1 MHFLSNIK
9 SRPPELLQYCD
20 IKKIKIEIMKLVN
33 KTILI
38 TGGNSGIGYETA
50 KLLIKQGN
58 KVIITG
64 RDLAKLEKSGNELG
78 AAIIPLDVSK
88 AADVAS
94 LVAKIEASYS
104 DLSVL
109 INNAGGGKVYKLGDV
124 DQTLAIAKEEF
135 ETNYFGTIR
144 LTESLLPLLKK
155 QAEAAIVNLGSN
167 VAFHPLVVLPTYSD
181 SKAALH
187 SYSIALRL
195 TLANTTNIKVFE
207 IFPSLIDTEG
217 TRALGLI
224 DGLPAS
230 VAAENIAE
238 GIDQDQYEIYVGEAG
253 KQRAAFLADPEAAIL
268 NFNNGLI

>member
-1 MHFLSNIK
+1 
-9 SRPPELLQYCD
+9 LLQICD
-20 IKKIKIEIMKLVN
+20 IKKDKKIEIMKLVN

-50 KLLIKQGN
+50 KLLVNQGN

-64 RDLAKLEKSGNELG
+64 RDVAKLEKAGKELG
-78 AAIIPLDVSK
+78 AAIIPLDITNGD
-88 AADVAS
+88 DVAK
-94 LVAKIEASYS
+94 LVAKIEVSYS

-109 INNAGGGKVYKLGDV
+109 INNAGGGKVYRLGEV
-124 DQTLAIAKEEF
+124 EQTLAIAKEEF

-155 QAEAAIVNLGSN
+155 QPKAAIVNLGSN

-207 IFPSLIDTEG
+207 VFPSLIDTEG
-217 TRALGLI
+217 TRALGLN
-224 DGLPAS
+224 DGLPAT
-230 VAAENIAE
+230 VAAENIAD
-238 GIDQDQYEIYVGEAG
+238 GIAQDHYEIFIGEAG
-253 KQRAAFLADPEAAIL
+253 KQRAAFLANPDAAIL
-268 NFNNGLI
+268 SFNNGLI

>member
-1 MHFLSNIK
+1 
-9 SRPPELLQYCD
+9 
-20 IKKIKIEIMKLVN
+20 MKLIN

-50 KLLIKQGN
+50 KLLIELGN

-64 RDLAKLEKSGNELG
+64 RDLAKLKRAGKELG
-78 AAIIPLDVSK
+78 ADIIQLDITQ
-88 AADVAS
+88 AQDVTS
-94 LVAKIEASYS
+94 LVAKIEASYG

-109 INNAGGGKVYKLGDV
+109 INNAGGGKVYKLGEV
-124 DQTLAIAKEEF
+124 EQTLAIAKEEF

-155 QAEAAIVNLGSN
+155 QPEAAVVNLSSN

-195 TLANTTNIKVFE
+195 TLANTTNIKLFE
-207 IFPSLIDTEG
+207 VFPSLIDTEG
-217 TRALGLI
+217 TRALGLT

-238 GIDQDQYEIYVGEAG
+238 GIDKDQYEIYVGEAG
-253 KQRAAFLADPEAAIL
+253 KQRAAFLSDPEVAIVS
-268 NFNNGLI
+268 FNSGLI